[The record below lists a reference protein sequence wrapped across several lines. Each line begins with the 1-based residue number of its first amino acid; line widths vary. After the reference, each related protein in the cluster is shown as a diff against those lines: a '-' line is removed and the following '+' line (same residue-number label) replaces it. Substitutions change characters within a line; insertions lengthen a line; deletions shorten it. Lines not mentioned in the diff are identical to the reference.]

1 MASMKKWEAYL
12 FEDIITMFRGG
23 EPLFLRA
30 DERENYIA
38 NSLTKQ
44 DDEYDKE

>member
-1 MASMKKWEAYL
+1 
-12 FEDIITMFRGG
+12 MFRGG
-23 EPLFLRA
+23 KPLFLGK
-30 DERENYIA
+30 DERENYIT